1 MQCGTACAYNNYTFN
16 AAGGLVPMVHGTPSA
31 SGGIESGGDGAYIK
45 YGTFRS
51 ELEMKDVFARFSLD
65 LGENA
70 NWYVQGSWAQ
80 AENASDWIQWVV
92 SPNNGR
98 PPQHAVRQQSVLD
111 SGDAGAAGS
120 EHRLRNS
127 RRNRLALPA
136 GRAAD
141 LAANRQHAATAAERA
156 HFLRP
161 ALHRTSSTGYPSM
174 AARAGRTG
182 CIARWATKAVE
193 CGDGRHRRGGRFHLG
208 SVLQPQHQR
217 ADSVTNPNNTDN
229 AKYLASLDAVSDAG
243 TIKCWVTTQPQFASS
258 LSRLRSVEH
267 HRSPGG
273 ISAASYDYLR
283 VKTSWNLTQDLDNV
297 GASIGGG
304 LWGFGLP
311 AGEITANL
319 SVDARWATYVME
331 SDFLPSDFVNCTGLR
346 MCLAAGNAAPLRW
359 VQNTVAPVDVDNHV
373 YEGALELNVPLL
385 KDVPGFQDLSTNLAY
400 RYTKYSSFDAVDSW
414 KVGLNWQVVDSL
426 RFRST
431 YSSDIRAP
439 NLNDL
444 FQPSGVT
451 STQLQRPAHGRQ
463 RPRHAARLAWQSAP
477 DAGRG
482 EDGSPSDSF

>member
-1 MQCGTACAYNNYTFN
+1 MTA
-16 AAGGLVPMVHGTPSA
+16 
-31 SGGIESGGDGAYIK
+31 AYIK

-51 ELEMKDVFARFSLD
+51 ELDSKDVFARFSLD
-65 LGENA
+65 LGENT

-98 PPQHAVRQQSVLD
+98 PNTLFANNPYLTPATQALL
-111 SGDAGAAGS
+111 GANIVCGTPAATGW
-120 EHRLRNS
+120 RC
-127 RRNRLALPA
+127 LPA
-136 GRAAD
+136 VPPTSPQTGSTPPPPPNVPIFSDAV
-141 LAANRQHAATAAERA
+141 ATSGTR
-156 HFLRP
+156 
-161 ALHRTSSTGYPSM
+161 STGYPSM
-174 AARAGRTG
+174 AARASPNRLYRTL
-182 CIARWATKAVE
+182 
-193 CGDGRHRRGGRFHLG
+193 GDQKQWNAETGVTGELGGFAWEVFYNHSTSELT
-208 SVLQPQHQR
+208 
-217 ADSVTNPNNTDN
+217 VTNPNNTDN
-229 AKYLASLDAVSDAG
+229 AKYLASLDAVSDA
-243 TIKCWVTTQPQFASS
+243 
-258 LSRLRSVEH
+258 RH
-267 HRSPGG
+267 HQVLGHDPAAVCQLFIPAAFRRTSPTPGG

-331 SDFLPSDFVNCTGLR
+331 SDFLPTDFVNCTGLR
-346 MCLAAGNAAPLRW
+346 MCLATGNAAPLRW
-359 VQNTVAPVDVDNHV
+359 VQNTMAPVDVENHV

-385 KDVPGFQDLSTNLAY
+385 KDVPGFQDLSTNLAC

-414 KVGLNWQVVDSL
+414 KIGLNWQIIDSL

-444 FQPSGVT
+444 FQPAGCHLDAV
-451 STQLQRPAHGRQ
+451 STTGSRAAA
-463 RPRHAARLAWQSAP
+463 PRAC
-477 DAGRG
+477 
-482 EDGSPSDSF
+482 GSPRVAIRS